1 MHQAVEHE
9 MLGGRAIH
17 WHRAVKNGDSSFFG
31 LGIPM
36 IAGEGAFTRA
46 ELEATALAGLG
57 WWHHSIENTIDK
69 LDWTSMQD
77 HLRVYAGWIWE
88 MATAP
93 VLPFE
98 FVSVADQFID
108 RLTELRVEGDPIN
121 LTGAIERAREFRIAA
136 AALDSAATTWRD
148 RYAKGDVA
156 DDTPA
161 TIINT
166 CLKRLSRAL
175 VPLASTARGTY
186 GHDVYGYT
194 PQGTMIPSLYNA
206 PRLDKLPPDSEDR
219 WMLEVQLIRD
229 RNRVSDVLTDCRALV
244 EDTLRQ
250 LR

>member
-1 MHQAVEHE
+1 
-9 MLGGRAIH
+9 
-17 WHRAVKNGDSSFFG
+17 
-31 LGIPM
+31 M

-46 ELEATALAGLG
+46 ELEATALATLG
-57 WWHHSIENTIDK
+57 WWHHSIDNTIDK

-98 FVSVADQFID
+98 FVGVADQFIE
-108 RLTELRVEGDPIN
+108 RLNQLRVEGDPIN
-121 LTGAIERAREFRIAA
+121 LTGAIVRAQEFRTAA
-136 AALDSAATTWRD
+136 ATLDAAATTWRD
-148 RYAKGDVA
+148 RYAKGDVT
-156 DDTPA
+156 DELPA

-175 VPLASTARGTY
+175 VPLASTAQGTY

-194 PQGTMIPSLYNA
+194 PQGTMIPSLYDA
-206 PRLDKLPPDSEDR
+206 PRLAKLAPDSEDR

-229 RNRVSDVLTDCRALV
+229 RNRVADALGDCRVLV
-244 EDTLRQ
+244 EETLRQ